1 MQRLNSDFNKL
12 KLQSG
17 WFNSCK
23 DVDNS
28 RNVKKWLNHSN
39 IIIKYLVACV
49 LVYYNKCK
57 MQFLSNDFNILKVN
71 GSILIIEKM
80 WKKSLIYFNI
90 NVGFLIITCVLINYG
105 NGKMQLISN
114 GFNLMKID
122 GWTHV
127 PCW

>member
-12 KLQSG
+12 KLQNG

-28 RNVKKWLNHSN
+28 S
-39 IIIKYLVACV
+39 IITKYLVACV

-90 NVGFLIITCVLINYG
+90 NVGF
-105 NGKMQLISN
+105 
-114 GFNLMKID
+114 
-122 GWTHV
+122 
-127 PCW
+127 

>member
-12 KLQSG
+12 KLQNG

-39 IIIKYLVACV
+39 IITKYLVACV

-57 MQFLSNDFNILKVN
+57 MKFLSNDFNILKVN

-80 WKKSLIYFNI
+80 WKKSLNFYY
-90 NVGFLIITCVLINYG
+90 VTLGT
-105 NGKMQLISN
+105 
-114 GFNLMKID
+114 
-122 GWTHV
+122 
-127 PCW
+127 